1 MGIWSRCCIG
11 PEPLMCAVVKIHT
24 SIMSMHAQISWRYL
38 FHLSFSLF
46 LKYRLKIKSKY
57 FWICEYIYM
66 SNNANYKKQH
76 SAPCCMQ
83 HRQASGSWTA
93 SLPRWGPY
101 SMAHAA
107 SFLQHTLLHTAQ
119 FLLHSI
125 LVFIISSTANNSFYL
140 KKPSFI
146 GSFAKSRVLLW
157 LCVRLPNPAWLA
169 LQKGLSASSPPWPH
183 QPPTADQQLS
193 QHFCC
198 LPREVVV
205 MFSAP
210 ALPWDAQQGLWDALG
225 DLKLKKKKN
234 RERWDK
240 AAPGGT
246 AGPDVFLQ

>member
-1 MGIWSRCCIG
+1 
-11 PEPLMCAVVKIHT
+11 
-24 SIMSMHAQISWRYL
+24 
-38 FHLSFSLF
+38 
-46 LKYRLKIKSKY
+46 
-57 FWICEYIYM
+57 M

-140 KKPSFI
+140 KKPFFI

-210 ALPWDAQQGLWDALG
+210 ALPWDAQQGLWDALR
-225 DLKLKKKKN
+225 DLKLKKKKK
-234 RERWDK
+234 EKRWDK

-246 AGPDVFLQ
+246 AGLAVFLQ